1 MKIYTKT
8 GDSGTT
14 SLIGGKR
21 VSKADLR
28 VCAYGS
34 VDELN
39 SILGVLRAKLTDS
52 SEKAMIL
59 EIQNSLF
66 AVGVL
71 LATPSGTEFPKGFEF
86 KESWLEFLEK
96 NIDEMQKKLP
106 EIKNFI
112 IYGEDELSA
121 LCHFCRS
128 VARKVEREMIFLH
141 EKEEIN
147 ENLIKYINRL
157 SDFLFIFARYLLT
170 KEKNV
175 DFFWKKDIVI

>member
-1 MKIYTKT
+1 MRIYTKT
-8 GDSGTT
+8 GDNGET

-21 VSKADLR
+21 VSKANLR

-52 SEKAMIL
+52 SDKAMIF
-59 EIQNSLF
+59 EIQNTLF

-71 LATPSGTEFPKGFEF
+71 LATPDDAVCPKNFEF
-86 KESWLEFLEK
+86 KESWLAFLEK

-106 EIKNFI
+106 EIKNFV
-112 IYGEDELSA
+112 IYGEDEISA

-128 VARKVEREMIFLH
+128 VARRVEREIVFLQEN
-141 EKEEIN
+141 EKIN
-147 ENLIKYINRL
+147 ENLTKYFNRL
-157 SDFLFIFARYLLT
+157 SDFLFIFARCLSA
-170 KEKNV
+170 KNKNI
-175 DFFWKKDIVI
+175 DFLWKKDSII

>member
-14 SLIGGKR
+14 SLVGGKR
-21 VSKADLR
+21 VSKANQR

-39 SILGVLRAKLTDS
+39 SILGVLRAKLTDN
-52 SEKAMIL
+52 SEKAIIF

-66 AVGVL
+66 AIGVL
-71 LATPSGTEFPKGFEF
+71 LATPSGTDFPKGFEF
-86 KESWLEFLEK
+86 KENWLDFLEE
-96 NIDEMQKKLP
+96 NIDGIQKKLP

-112 IYGEDELSA
+112 IYGEDDLSA

-128 VARKVEREMIFLH
+128 VARRTERDVIFLH
-141 EKEEIN
+141 ENEEID

-157 SDFLFIFARYLLT
+157 SDFLFTFARYLSA
-170 KEKNV
+170 KNGNV
-175 DFFWKKDIVI
+175 DFFWEKDKII

>member
-14 SLIGGKR
+14 SLVGGKR
-21 VSKADLR
+21 VSKTNLR

-52 SEKAMIL
+52 NEKAMIF
-59 EIQNSLF
+59 EIQNALF
-66 AVGVL
+66 AIGVL
-71 LATPSGTEFPKGFEF
+71 LATPSGKSFPKDFEF
-86 KESWLEFLEK
+86 KENWLDFLEK

-112 IYGEDELSA
+112 IYGENELSA

-128 VARKVEREMIFLH
+128 VARRAERDVVFLQ
-141 EKEEIN
+141 ENEEIDK
-147 ENLIKYINRL
+147 NLIKYINRL
-157 SDFLFIFARYLLT
+157 SDFLFTFARCLSA
-170 KEKNV
+170 KEGNI

>member
-1 MKIYTKT
+1 MKLYTKT

-21 VSKADLR
+21 VSKADWR

-39 SILGVLRAKLTDS
+39 SALGMLRAKLTDS
-52 SEKAMIL
+52 SEKAMIF

-66 AVGVL
+66 SVGVL
-71 LATPSGTEFPKGFEF
+71 LATPSGADFPKKFEF
-86 KESWLEFLEK
+86 KENWLNFLEE
-96 NIDEMQKKLP
+96 NIDEMQNKLP

-112 IYGEDELSA
+112 IYGENELSA

-128 VARKVEREMIFLH
+128 VARRVERDIVFLH
-141 EKEEIN
+141 EKEKID

-157 SDFLFIFARYLLT
+157 SDFLFTFARYLST
-170 KEKNV
+170 KEKNI

>member
-8 GDSGTT
+8 GDGGKT
-14 SLIGGKR
+14 SLIGGMR
-21 VSKADLR
+21 VSKTNPR

-52 SEKAMIL
+52 SEKAMIF
-59 EIQNSLF
+59 EIQNTLLTI
-66 AVGVL
+66 GTL
-71 LATPSGTEFPKGFEF
+71 LATPSGTDFPKGFEF
-86 KESWLEFLEK
+86 KESWLNFLEE

-112 IYGEDELSA
+112 IYGENELSA

-128 VARKVEREMIFLH
+128 IARRAERDVVFLH
-141 EKEEIN
+141 ENEEID
-147 ENLIKYINRL
+147 ENLTKYINRL
-157 SDFLFIFARYLLT
+157 SDFLFTFARFLLT
-170 KEKNV
+170 KEGNV
-175 DFFWKKDIVI
+175 DFFWKKV